1 MLTDFKLY
9 PAWNP
14 FIVSV
19 SGVLEAR
26 RRLAVRIVPWE
37 GRLWRFRPRIVHV
50 TEERELCWLGRVGL
64 PRVFDGRHCFEL
76 QPDGPGRTRFVQR
89 ETFRGL
95 LVPLVP
101 RSMFDAVGRG
111 FEAMNEALK
120 SRVERKQRPRSDPGP
135 AEP

>member
-1 MLTDFKLY
+1 VLTDFNLY

-19 SGVLEAR
+19 TGVLEAR
-26 RRLAVRIVPWE
+26 RRLAVRVVPWE
-37 GRLWRFRPRIVHV
+37 GRLWRFSPRIVHV
-50 TEERELCWLGRVGL
+50 TEERQLCWLGRVGL
-64 PRVFDGRHCFEL
+64 PWLFDGRHCFEL

-111 FEAMNEALK
+111 FDAMNEALK
-120 SRVERKQRPRSDPGP
+120 LRAERKQRPRSDPGP